1 MGLQGSAFLALWN
14 DVDPARDAEYN
25 CWHTFEHV
33 PERVG
38 IKGFCAGR
46 RYIAHE
52 RADERYFTLYELD
65 DLSALSA
72 ADYADVIDR
81 PTEWSRSMRLSLC
94 NFQRTPCTTLL
105 TLGTG
110 SASGIATFRIGVRDA
125 LSAAGLNAARLA
137 LEPYLESSGIASIHL
152 GLVDADARFP
162 LKNAPSADSSTAGIA
177 YVLIV
182 EGIDRGELDAAA
194 PRIVETIGRCF
205 HPMRAVSWKSFDFAF
220 AIERSALRHPTTQR
234 QPARLDLRQRWTSGR

>member
-46 RYIAHE
+46 RYIARE
-52 RADERYFTLYELD
+52 RTDDRYFTLYELD
-65 DLSALSA
+65 DLSALSG
-72 ADYADVIDR
+72 ADYADVVDR
-81 PTEWSRSMRLSLC
+81 PTEWSRSMRPSLR
-94 NFQRTPCTTLL
+94 NFQRTPCITLL

-110 SASGIATFRIGVRDA
+110 SASGVATFRIGVRDA
-125 LSAAGLNAARLA
+125 LNVAGLNTVRSA
-137 LEPYLESSGIASIHL
+137 LESHLESSGIASVHL

-162 LKNAPSADSSTAGIA
+162 LKNAPSADSSADGIA

-194 PRIVETIGRCF
+194 PRIVETIDRCF

-220 AIERSALRHPTTQR
+220 AIERSALRHLTTQR
-234 QPARLDLRQRWTSGR
+234 QPARADLHQRWTSGR

>member
-46 RYIAHE
+46 RYIARE
-52 RADERYFTLYELD
+52 RTVDRYFTLYELEGLGV
-65 DLSALSA
+65 LSG
-72 ADYADVIDR
+72 ADYADVVDR
-81 PTEWSRSMRLSLC
+81 PTEWSRSMRPSLR
-94 NFQRTPCTTLL
+94 NFQRSPCTTLL

-110 SASGIATFRIGVRDA
+110 SASGVATFRVGARAA
-125 LSAAGLNAARLA
+125 LNVAGLNTARSA
-137 LEPYLESSGIASIHL
+137 LESHLESSGIASIHL

-162 LKNAPSADSSTAGIA
+162 LKNAPSADSAAGGIA

-182 EGIDRGELDAAA
+182 EGIDRADPDAAA
-194 PRIVETIGRCF
+194 SRIVETVEQCF
-205 HPMRAVSWKSFDFAF
+205 DPMQPVNWKSFDLAF

-234 QPARLDLRQRWTSGR
+234 QPARTDLRQRWASGR

>member
-46 RYIAHE
+46 RYIARE
-52 RADERYFTLYELD
+52 RAHDRYFTLYELD
-65 DLSALSA
+65 DLRALSG
-72 ADYADVIDR
+72 ADYAHVVDR
-81 PTEWSRSMRLSLC
+81 PTEWSRSMRSSLR
-94 NFQRTPCTTLL
+94 NFQRTACTKLV

-110 SASGIATFRIGVRDA
+110 SASGVATFRIGVRDA
-125 LSAAGLNAARLA
+125 LHAAGLNAVRLA

-152 GLVDADARFP
+152 GLVDADAQFP
-162 LKNAPSADSSTAGIA
+162 LKNAPSADSSAVSIA

-194 PRIVETIGRCF
+194 PRIVETIDPCF
-205 HPMRAVSWKSFDFAF
+205 DLMRPVSWNSFDLAF
-220 AIERSALRHPTTQR
+220 AVERSALRHPTTQR
-234 QPARLDLRQRWTSGR
+234 QPARADLHQRWSSGR